1 MFGLFNF
8 LILARFFVLFLTLEQ
23 MFAARIKRTCVFMWV
38 GKESHLLGIGNWL
51 DRRQSNTVVTQN
63 TSQRS
68 TNTWLFKVE
77 VNSITTHMFMPNV
90 WINLETPVNNR
101 HTTGCLPSH
110 TLSVYFLLFFLFG
123 ISAALGFCPFQIVLI
138 MSKVMNSLRALG
150 SCVCLIATTTVP
162 DKRADM
168 VMKRRRRKTPHYFPT
183 LSHIIQYTIHC
194 CNVFIK
200 TYWIII

>member
-23 MFAARIKRTCVFMWV
+23 MFAARIKRKCVFMWV

-63 TSQRS
+63 TSQRR

-77 VNSITTHMFMPNV
+77 VNSTTTHMFVPNV

-150 SCVCLIATTTVP
+150 SCVCVWLLQQLYLVREQIWWWREEEENP
-162 DKRADM
+162 RII
-168 VMKRRRRKTPHYFPT
+168 FPP
-183 LSHIIQYTIHC
+183 SRI
-194 CNVFIK
+194 
-200 TYWIII
+200 

>member
-1 MFGLFNF
+1 M
-8 LILARFFVLFLTLEQ
+8 FLTLEQ
-23 MFAARIKRTCVFMWV
+23 MFAAQIKRTCVFMWV

-63 TSQRS
+63 TSQGS

-123 ISAALGFCPFQIVLI
+123 ISAALEFCPFQIVLI

-162 DKRADM
+162 GKRADM
-168 VMKRRRRKTPHYFPT
+168 VMKRRRRKKPIIFPP
-183 LSHIIQYTIHC
+183 SRI
-194 CNVFIK
+194 
-200 TYWIII
+200 

>member
-1 MFGLFNF
+1 
-8 LILARFFVLFLTLEQ
+8 
-23 MFAARIKRTCVFMWV
+23 MWV

-63 TSQRS
+63 TSQRR

-77 VNSITTHMFMPNV
+77 VNSTTTHMFVPNV

-138 MSKVMNSLRALG
+138 MSKVSETGQL
-150 SCVCLIATTTVP
+150 CVCLIATTTVLG
-162 DKRADM
+162 KRADM

-194 CNVFIK
+194 CNVLIK